1 MKKFFEEKFGE
12 GTAFD
17 LDYGKLL
24 IIALLIYIAFFK
36 SASSAIWQEKPVMCA
51 NKEQILMGL
60 DERGETV
67 RFFARQSTKVRDGED
82 LKEETVSLK
91 LAIFVNMETKSYSI
105 IESHPTYK
113 SFCIVSYGENFEEVN
128 N

>member
-51 NKEQILMGL
+51 NKEQIMGL

-67 RFFARQSTKVRDGED
+67 RFFARQSTTVRDGES

-113 SFCIVSYGENFEEVN
+113 SFCILSYGKNFEEVN